1 MGRVMIFSA
10 STSGDG
16 KELRGQ
22 HFVAEALHDR
32 LRYGRRAAFQIGT
45 AYLARRLNLQP
56 ATIS

>member
-1 MGRVMIFSA
+1 MILFGKHG
-10 STSGDG
+10 SGDG
-16 KELRGQ
+16 KDLGGQ